1 MWLDEFVDLLVSI
14 RDRADIVSGLPGRN
28 EAVTRSALID
38 AVLEHLGWDVHDP
51 EQVVP
56 EYSTGESNKGFADYA
71 LFGVNAEKPSLFVEA
86 KALGRTGRRA

>member
-56 EYSTGESNKGFADYA
+56 EYSTGESKKGFADYA